1 MNYTDKQIDDLIS
14 GIYSGSITVDNLPT
28 DLIEAIFV
36 KLSSAFT
43 EIESLPSK
51 VLLSKLTENLYLFSE
66 AKTYSQIN
74 KISLLGENELIKS
87 FADFKKEALQIYNQY
102 NVNWLA
108 TEYSTTIAQGQ
119 NAQRWEQI
127 QDQKKTLP
135 FLKYSAVIDSHTSD
149 ICEPLDGICLPV
161 DDPFWD
167 NNAPTNHF
175 NCRCILLQVD
185 NEDAVITDKDTADNL
200 NAEMTE
206 KRQPLFNDNVGKS
219 NQIFPDNH
227 PYFEEQNG
235 K

>member
-1 MNYTDKQIDDLIS
+1 MNYTDKQIDDLIT
-14 GIYSGSITVDNLPT
+14 GIYSGSITVENLPT
-28 DLIEAIFV
+28 NLIEAIFV

-43 EIESLPSK
+43 EMESLPSK
-51 VLLSKLTENLYLFSE
+51 VLLGKLTENLYLFSE

-74 KISLLGENELIKS
+74 QISLLGENELIKS
-87 FADFKKEALQIYNQY
+87 FADFKNEALKIYEQY

-119 NAQRWEQI
+119 NAVRWEQI
-127 QDQKKTLP
+127 EDQKKTLP
-135 FLKYSAVIDSHTSD
+135 FLQYSAVLDSHTSD

-175 NCRCILLQVD
+175 NCRCVLLQLDV
-185 NEDAVITDKDTADNL
+185 EDANVTDKDKVEELSSNL
-200 NAEMTE
+200 MEL
-206 KRQPLFNDNVGKS
+206 KQPLFNDNVGKS

-227 PYFEEQNG
+227 PYFEQQNG

>member
-1 MNYTDKQIDDLIS
+1 MNYTDNQIDELIK
-14 GIYSGSITVDNLPT
+14 GIYRGYITIDNLPI
-28 DLIEAIFV
+28 DLIDAIFV

-51 VLLSKLTENLYLFSE
+51 ALLSKLTENLYLFSE

-74 KISLLGENELIKS
+74 EISLLAENELIKS
-87 FADFKKEALQIYNQY
+87 FADFKNEALKIYEQY
-102 NVNWLA
+102 NVNWMR
-108 TEYSTTIAQGQ
+108 TEYSTTIAQAQ

-135 FLKYSAVIDSHTSD
+135 FLQYSAVVDANTSD

-161 DDPFWD
+161 DDSFWD
-167 NNAPTNHF
+167 TNAPTNHF

-185 NEDAVITDKDTADNL
+185 NEDANVTDKETADVINTDL
-200 NAEMTE
+200 NE

-219 NQIFPDNH
+219 DKIFSDNH
-227 PYFEEQNG
+227 PYFIEQNAE
-235 K
+235 

>member
-1 MNYTDKQIDDLIS
+1 MNYTDKQIDDLIN
-14 GIYSGSITVDNLPT
+14 GIYSGSITIDNLPT

-36 KLSSAFT
+36 KLSSAFE

-87 FADFKKEALQIYNQY
+87 FADFKKEALTIYEQY
-102 NVNWLA
+102 NINWLA

-135 FLKYSAVIDSHTSD
+135 FLVYSAVIDDHTSD
-149 ICEPLDGICLPV
+149 ICEPLDGITLPV

-185 NEDAVITDKDTADNL
+185 NEDATITDKDTADNL

-235 K
+235 E